1 MKKRILS
8 LVLCVA
14 MLLSMC
20 LFLGAGVTEDT
31 SDTPAE
37 STEAAQVQAP
47 QTVVYTAAG
56 PFLPAVSVQPVLRAA
71 RASGASEF
79 KDGLNLSKT
88 ATANADGSYTIR
100 METFTTGK
108 VTTTTSTTPVDVV
121 LVLDQSGS
129 MAYDFNGNSTSN
141 NTSRRQHAM
150 KQAVN
155 QFISAV
161 ADKYGAE
168 KSDHRISIVT
178 FGTNA
183 SVLQGWTPVSQ
194 VGKTT
199 LQGEITGLPDTPS
212 GATNVGAGMQ
222 QAETLMG
229 SGYNYTGSNTTRQK
243 VVVVFTDGVPTT
255 QSDFSTNVANTAI
268 RSAKAL
274 KDSGATVYSVGIFN
288 GANPDEMYGASGF
301 DTNSNGT
308 VNSKWVKD
316 TWGLFPGTDF
326 PEADR
331 PDGNRFLNLLSSNFE
346 DAAEVGLKR
355 ETKGLGILH
364 YKITYTIAR
373 NFNRT
378 SSSYYLTANDSAS
391 LSRIFTTIS
400 ENIGQAS
407 IDLSSSTVVKDIVTP
422 YFTMPANTA
431 GVKLYT
437 ADYNGMS
444 FGTEQPAGSDVQA
457 TIDANT
463 NTVSV
468 TGFDFNKY
476 YVADKQHEGTCGK
489 KLIIEFT
496 VQRKPGFVGGNN
508 VPTNG
513 DTSGV
518 YTDKGVSAGLFDVPK
533 VNVPIIAP
541 KLTGQDCH
549 VYYLGTQPAP
559 GQMCTPYNTAG
570 SDFSFVNVSYTTS
583 GSVDMTQDDS
593 YTVTATVSP
602 KEAAASDSAGAPA
615 QSETATATS
624 HVYVYKPE
632 LTFQDSEGYY
642 GDTALGF
649 DSNLSATAWKHD
661 GTTANPEVMGA
672 APALTLS
679 YTPDEGAIVDGKIN
693 ARQDFGVA
701 VTVKSGDQDVSN
713 ATTFL
718 HTNCAGKTCTLL
730 DGKAFLLHVNTCSL
744 TISKKVTGQNNG
756 QSFVFTVKDT
766 NGNVITTVAVKGGAS
781 KTITGLPIGT
791 YTVTEDTQWS
801 WQYDLTFGNDV
812 KKELKANAAE
822 DHATAEFTNAY
833 KGTNWLTSIVDVI
846 NKWVSPIEI
855 KQVPDPG
862 AN

>member
-1 MKKRILS
+1 M
-8 LVLCVA
+8 
-14 MLLSMC
+14 
-20 LFLGAGVTEDT
+20 
-31 SDTPAE
+31 
-37 STEAAQVQAP
+37 
-47 QTVVYTAAG
+47 
-56 PFLPAVSVQPVLRAA
+56 
-71 RASGASEF
+71 
-79 KDGLNLSKT
+79 
-88 ATANADGSYTIR
+88 
-100 METFTTGK
+100 
-108 VTTTTSTTPVDVV
+108 
-121 LVLDQSGS
+121 
-129 MAYDFNGNSTSN
+129 
-141 NTSRRQHAM
+141 
-150 KQAVN
+150 
-155 QFISAV
+155 
-161 ADKYGAE
+161 
-168 KSDHRISIVT
+168 
-178 FGTNA
+178 
-183 SVLQGWTPVSQ
+183 
-194 VGKTT
+194 
-199 LQGEITGLPDTPS
+199 
-212 GATNVGAGMQ
+212 
-222 QAETLMG
+222 
-229 SGYNYTGSNTTRQK
+229 
-243 VVVVFTDGVPTT
+243 
-255 QSDFSTNVANTAI
+255 
-268 RSAKAL
+268 

-331 PDGNRFLNLLSSNFE
+331 PAGNRFLNLLSSNFE

-701 VTVKSGDQDVSN
+701 VTVKSGDQDVTN